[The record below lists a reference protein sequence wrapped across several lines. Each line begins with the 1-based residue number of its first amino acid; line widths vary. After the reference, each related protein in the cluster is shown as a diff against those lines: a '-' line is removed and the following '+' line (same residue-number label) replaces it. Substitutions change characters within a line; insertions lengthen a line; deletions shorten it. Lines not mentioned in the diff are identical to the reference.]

1 MNNFQ
6 YNEEKFIIKTDKL
19 YLINFLSTY
28 ISFSTFKLYKNLTLY
43 IYIYMSEQKFKFN
56 AFEINK
62 IVRLQKIPNRY

>member
-1 MNNFQ
+1 MNNIQ
-6 YNEEKFIIKTDKL
+6 HNEEKFIIKTDKL

-43 IYIYMSEQKFKFN
+43 IYMSEQKFKFN

-62 IVRLQKIPNRY
+62 TLFVYRKFQIVIN